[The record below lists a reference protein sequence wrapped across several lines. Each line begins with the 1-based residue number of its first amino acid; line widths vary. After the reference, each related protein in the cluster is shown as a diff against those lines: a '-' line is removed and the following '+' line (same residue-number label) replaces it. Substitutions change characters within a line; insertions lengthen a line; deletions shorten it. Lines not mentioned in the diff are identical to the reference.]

1 MTIKETKKALEDRR
15 IATYKTAWHLDKIA
29 DLKRTTLRPSD
40 ARIFPFW
47 YAPVVVWEDGHYTIK
62 PMRYHCCPN
71 GKPASYD
78 KRFDGLYNARRDN
91 LEGFW
96 KHLFGRQHGFFLV
109 PSFYENV
116 ARHDFEKRALRPG
129 EKPENLILH
138 FRPNP
143 PTDMA
148 LACVWDRWQ
157 SPGESDL
164 YSFAAITDEPP
175 PEVAATGHNRCVI
188 PLKAANLRAWL
199 QPEKIDLADLYR
211 LLDDRDR
218 PYYEHQLAA

>member
-1 MTIKETKKALEDRR
+1 M
-15 IATYKTAWHLDKIA
+15 
-29 DLKRTTLRPSD
+29 
-40 ARIFPFW
+40 
-47 YAPVVVWEDGHYTIK
+47 WEDDQYVIK
-62 PMRYHCCPN
+62 PMRYHCRPN

-96 KHLFGRQHGFFLV
+96 KYLFGRQHGFFLV
-109 PSFYENV
+109 PSFCENV

-129 EKPENLILH
+129 EKPENLIVH
-138 FRPNP
+138 FRANP

-157 SPGESDL
+157 SPGEPDL
-164 YSFAAITDEPP
+164 YSFAAITDELP

-199 QPEKIDLADLYR
+199 QPEKIEAADLYR